1 MATIPHPLTFSW
13 PFLGSFF
20 LRLVL
25 FPTTLLTISLPV
37 LADSP
42 VSLNFWAVSGS
53 YQDVEMFNRLA
64 RDFEAKTGIHV
75 KVTPLGWGNFET
87 KYLTAMAAGVPPDV
101 GVTNLGGPVDYGR
114 VGGVVDLTAAF
125 PEEMAQFKEEFF
137 PNLLDGFTFKGHL
150 FGLPASVTT
159 LSLFYRTD
167 IFARLGIT
175 PPTTWSELDEA
186 IRKLEA
192 AGYRYGFGWTR
203 GDSWSLDLYTRPY
216 GIPSIGYADSGAP
229 IVNWMHPVFEKVVQ
243 RAIKLWYLHDLGD
256 RALQG
261 SRFIALF
268 KLDKPGDALPL
279 IIDLSFIYNA
289 FPILAP
295 EINGKWDILPWPRA
309 DDGEEFNI
317 VGGTAYVIFRK
328 SPHQKEAFEWLKYLN
343 SLEAQ
348 REMVLDNIHRGEDS
362 IFLVSPIRAMW
373 TPENDS
379 FWNRPELEG
388 SRRIQEV
395 MAQVVDSFHL
405 SLPVLGGPEAGR
417 VLDQALDRMG
427 TAALDALTTIA
438 AQKRMSRWEIIQAF
452 ARGEYPDE
460 YADLKHRTDQAVSR
474 ELAAVADKGQSI
486 LEREARTYEEQYGG
500 ILDQLAEIE
509 NQWDFLLMMEIGA
522 AVFLCGL
529 LLLVLLLPGPRKNL
543 VSYLFIAPPVITTLI
558 FLVVPAT
565 VALYLSFTDYMPV
578 LPLATAKWVG
588 LKHYVDVLRP
598 SGPVYDSL
606 GKTLFYAVGMLP
618 IQIVLSLILATLL
631 NNPVRGQRYWRFLYF
646 SPMVTS
652 VVSVSLIFVALFQG
666 ARYGWVNAALMKIGI
681 LDDIVIFLDNER
693 TFLSCVVVLAIW
705 QGLAFNIIIFLAGL
719 QQIPDQLYEA
729 AEVDGAGW
737 FQRFM
742 NITLPGLQP
751 QVFFTLIV
759 GGIWSFQVF
768 EPIYMLGGG
777 AGEAGTKF
785 GPNNAGLTL
794 VPLIYQAG
802 FEDFHMG
809 RASAI
814 AYIMFALILLLT
826 LLQVKMLRKGSTVT

>member
-1 MATIPHPLTFSW
+1 MAATPYPLPSFKPLQAVPWVHRVIFVTSLLALSFSAY
-13 PFLGSFF
+13 GES
-20 LRLVL
+20 
-25 FPTTLLTISLPV
+25 
-37 LADSP
+37 A

-53 YQDVEMFNRLA
+53 YQDVDMFKRLA
-64 RDFEAKTGIHV
+64 RNFEEKSGIHV
-75 KVTPLGWGNFET
+75 DVTPLGWGNFET

-114 VGGVVDLTAAF
+114 VGGVVDLTATF

-137 PNLLDGFTFKGHL
+137 QNLLNGFIFKGHL
-150 FGLPASVTT
+150 FGLPASITT

-167 IFARLGIT
+167 IFARLEIK
-175 PPTTWSELDEA
+175 PPTTWAELEEA

-203 GDSWSLDLYTRPY
+203 GDSWGLNLYSQPY
-216 GIPSIGYADSGAP
+216 GLAPIGYTPDGKPIADWK
-229 IVNWMHPVFEKVVQ
+229 NPVFEKVVQ
-243 RAIKLWYLHDLGD
+243 RVIKLWYLHDLGD

-268 KLDKPGDALPL
+268 KLDNPGDALPMIL
-279 IIDLSFIYNA
+279 DLSFIYNA
-289 FPILAP
+289 FPIMAP
-295 EINGKWDILPWPRA
+295 EINGKWDILPWPKA
-309 DDGEEFNI
+309 EDGEAFNI

-348 REMVLDNIHRGEDS
+348 REMMLDNINRGEDS
-362 IFLVSPIRAMW
+362 IFMVSPIRAMW
-373 TPENDS
+373 GPENDS
-379 FWNRPELEG
+379 FWDRPELEG
-388 SRRIQEV
+388 SRRIKEV
-395 MAQVVDSFHL
+395 MAQVVETFAPT
-405 SLPVLGGPEAGR
+405 LPVLGGPEAGR
-417 VLDQALDRMG
+417 LLDQALDRMG
-427 TAALDALTTIA
+427 TSALDGLSTLASR
-438 AQKRMSRWEIIQAF
+438 KGMSRWELVQAF

-460 YADLKHRTDQAVSR
+460 YTQLKDLTDQAVSR
-474 ELAAVADKGQSI
+474 ELGAVVDKGQAI
-486 LEREARTYEEQYGG
+486 LERETRVYEERYGN
-500 ILDQLAEIE
+500 IIDQLATIE
-509 NQWDFLLMMEIGA
+509 QEWDFLMVMEIGA
-522 AVFLCGL
+522 ALFLGGL
-529 LLLVLLLPGPRKNL
+529 LLLVLLFPGPRKN
-543 VSYLFIAPPVITTLI
+543 VISYLFIAPPVVSTLV
-558 FLVVPAT
+558 FMVVPAA

-588 LKHYVDVLRP
+588 VKHFVDLLLP

-606 GKTLFYAVGMLP
+606 GKTLFYAAGMLP
-618 IQIVLSLILATLL
+618 VQILLALILAALL
-631 NNPVRGQRYWRFLYF
+631 NNQVRGQRYWRFLYF

-666 ARYGWVNAALMKIGI
+666 ARYGWVNAALLRMGI

-737 FQRFM
+737 YHRFLH
-742 NITLPGLQP
+742 ITLPGLQP
-751 QVFFTLIV
+751 QIFFTLIV

-814 AYIMFALILLLT
+814 AYIMFALILGLT
-826 LLQVKMLRKGSTVT
+826 LFQVKMLRREKTGS

>member
-1 MATIPHPLTFSW
+1 
-13 PFLGSFF
+13 
-20 LRLVL
+20 
-25 FPTTLLTISLPV
+25 
-37 LADSP
+37 
-42 VSLNFWAVSGS
+42 
-53 YQDVEMFNRLA
+53 
-64 RDFEAKTGIHV
+64 
-75 KVTPLGWGNFET
+75 
-87 KYLTAMAAGVPPDV
+87 MAAGVPPDV

-167 IFARLGIT
+167 IFARLEIK

-203 GDSWSLDLYTRPY
+203 GDSWSLDLYTRPF
-216 GIPSIGYADSGAP
+216 GIPSIGYTETGKP
-229 IVNWMHPVFEKVVQ
+229 IANWKNPVYERIVQ

-268 KLDKPGDALPL
+268 KLDNPGDALPL

-289 FPILAP
+289 FPFLAP
-295 EINGKWDILPWPRA
+295 EINGKWDILPWPKA

-328 SPHQKEAFEWLKYLN
+328 SPHQKEALEWLKFLN

-348 REMVLDNIHRGEDS
+348 REMVLDNINRGEDS

-373 TPENDS
+373 VPGNDS
-379 FWNRPELEG
+379 FWNRPELES
-388 SRRIQEV
+388 SRRIHEV
-395 MAQVVDSFHL
+395 MAQVVDTFHL
-405 SLPVLGGPEAGR
+405 SFPVLGGPEAGR
-417 VLDQALDRMG
+417 ILDQALDRMG
-427 TAALDALTTIA
+427 TATLDGLTSIA
-438 AQKRMSRWEIIQAF
+438 SQKRMSRWEVIQAF
-452 ARGEYPDE
+452 ARGEYADE
-460 YADLKHRTDQAVSR
+460 YAQLKDLTDKAVSR

-486 LEREARTYEEQYGG
+486 LEREARTYEERYGG

-509 NQWDFLLMMEIGA
+509 SQWDFLMIMEIGA
-522 AVFLCGL
+522 VVFLCGL
-529 LLLVLLLPGPRKNL
+529 LLMVLLFPGPRKTF
-543 VSYLFIAPPVITTLI
+543 VSYLFIAPPVVSTVI
-558 FLVVPAT
+558 FLVVPAA

-588 LKHYVDVLRP
+588 LKHYVDVLLP

-618 IQIVLSLILATLL
+618 IQIVLSMILATLL

-666 ARYGWVNAALMKIGI
+666 ARYGWVNAALMKLGI

-737 FQRFM
+737 LQRFF

-809 RASAI
+809 KASAI

-826 LLQVKMLRKGSTVT
+826 LLQVKMLRRGSTGT